1 MAMSP
6 SNTPCRSPA
15 KSAIENCKTQPEP
28 QRDFNFFSWT
38 TIRNMDKKGRFLGFD
53 ELYFTF
59 CANCLMRT
67 HSINCVFWTGK
78 LRGSHWIEFL
88 RDIYRKCCESFYCF
102 VNQNPFT
109 FFILAALLWI
119 HSHYALYHYS
129 RLKPLYQYLLII
141 SGLCKVW
148 CMYFVLCMCVYS
160 YKDQIYL

>member
-1 MAMSP
+1 MHF
-6 SNTPCRSPA
+6 NLFKQVFRSVV
-15 KSAIENCKTQPEP
+15 SSDFFLIGSYIFSFMQTLQLV
-28 QRDFNFFSWT
+28 QRCE
-38 TIRNMDKKGRFLGFD
+38 GL
-53 ELYFTF
+53 
-59 CANCLMRT
+59 
-67 HSINCVFWTGK
+67 
-78 LRGSHWIEFL
+78 L

-148 CMYFVLCMCVYS
+148 CMHFVLCMCVYS
-160 YKDQIYL
+160 YKYHIYLQELHDHKRHKFAQKLAKIIATICWII

>member
-1 MAMSP
+1 M
-6 SNTPCRSPA
+6 NNNKEYGQKR
-15 KSAIENCKTQPEP
+15 KILGL
-28 QRDFNFFSWT
+28 RWIIFY
-38 TIRNMDKKGRFLGFD
+38 FLCN
-53 ELYFTF
+53 Y
-59 CANCLMRT
+59 LMRT

-129 RLKPLYQYLLII
+129 RLNPLYQYLLII